1 MSNFTTYELCNF
13 DSDDISD
20 VLVKV
25 EKSFGFKFTV
35 TELKDVK
42 TFGELSDLIMN
53 KIQGVNSNDCTT
65 QQAFYK
71 LRNAIA
77 GALQIER
84 KLITPDTNMIK
95 LFPRQNRRQY
105 VKEISIRINAE
116 FEILEIKEWLKW
128 VCFLGILFSLVV
140 FFFKMWFGLI
150 GLAFF
155 SFLTLILN
163 KYFATEIALQTVG
176 QCAEKFSRENYFK
189 ARRNM
194 KTVNKLEIEK
204 TVQDLF
210 KSELGLEDKNLTRE
224 KTFV

>member
-1 MSNFTTYELCNF
+1 MSYITTYELCNV

-25 EKSFGFKFTV
+25 EKSFGFKFTE

-53 KIQGVNSNDCTT
+53 KIQGENSNDCTT

-77 GALQIER
+77 DTLQIE
-84 KLITPDTNMIK
+84 KKFITPDTNLIK
-95 LFPRQNRRQY
+95 LFPRQNRKQY
-105 VKEISIRINAE
+105 VKEISNRINAE

-140 FFFKMWFGLI
+140 FFFKLSFGLI

-155 SFLTLILN
+155 SVLAWTLN
-163 KYFATEIALQTVG
+163 KYFATELALQTVG
-176 QCAEKFSRENYFK
+176 ECAEKFSRENYFK

-194 KTVNKLEIEK
+194 ETVNRMEIEK
-204 TVQDLF
+204 TVQNLF
-210 KSELGLEDKNLTRE
+210 KSELGLEDKQLTKE